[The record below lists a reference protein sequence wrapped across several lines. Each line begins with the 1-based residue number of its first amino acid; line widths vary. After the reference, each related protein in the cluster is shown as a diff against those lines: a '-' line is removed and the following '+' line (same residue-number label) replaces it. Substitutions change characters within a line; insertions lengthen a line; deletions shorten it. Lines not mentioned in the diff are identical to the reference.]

1 MKFASAV
8 WESDA
13 SWAMLAR
20 GLLAPASALYRGA
33 TAVRNALYDRGTL
46 TVERPAIPAVSVGNL
61 AVGGTGKTP
70 VAAWIAAELRKRGAR
85 PAVVLRGYGDD
96 EPRVHALLNPD
107 ITVIANADR
116 IAGVHEAA
124 HGGAD
129 IAVLDDAF
137 QHRRIARVEDIVLVS
152 ADRWREPVRLLP
164 AGPWRELPVA
174 LARAS
179 VLMVTRKAVSPDD
192 ARSLLQRLL
201 PLTRT
206 RRGAVVELALT
217 GVHNAVTGA
226 TRMLSDMR
234 GTRVLVIAGIADP
247 VSLASQLQTAGAD
260 VEMRVFPDHHS
271 YDSTDITR
279 LVHESRAFDHTMC
292 TLKDAVKLGPQWPR
306 EAPPLWYVSL
316 RCGIETGNADVS
328 AMFDRVLAA
337 RSSQLR

>member
-1 MKFASAV
+1 MI
-8 WESDA
+8 
-13 SWAMLAR
+13 AR
-20 GLLAPASALYRGA
+20 GLLAPASVLYRGV
-33 TAVRNALYDRGTL
+33 TALRNSLYDRGTL
-46 TVERPAIPAVSVGNL
+46 TVERAAIPAVSVGNL

-70 VAAWIAAELRKRGAR
+70 VAAWIASELRNRGAQ

-107 ITVIANADR
+107 IAVITNADR
-116 IAGVHEAA
+116 IAGVNDAA
-124 HGGAD
+124 RGGAD
-129 IAVLDDAF
+129 VAVLDDAF

-164 AGPWRELPVA
+164 AGPWRESPGA
-174 LARAS
+174 LGRAS
-179 VLMVTRKAVSPDD
+179 FLIVTRKAAGADD

-201 PLTRT
+201 PLTRS
-206 RRGAVVELALT
+206 RRGAVAELALT
-217 GVHNAVTGA
+217 AMHNEVTGA
-226 TRMLSDMR
+226 TRMLSELR
-234 GTRVLVIAGIADP
+234 GARVLVIAGIADP
-247 VSLASQLQTAGAD
+247 ASLASQLRCTGAD

-279 LVHESRAFDHTMC
+279 LVHDSRAFDHTLC
-292 TLKDAVKLGPQWPR
+292 TLKDVVKLGPQWPR

-316 RCGIETGNADVS
+316 RCGIETGSADVS